1 MGRRN
6 AKGERDKRMDS
17 FSKIYLSF
25 VTCVIGS
32 FVLHVNALLV
42 NSSPPPLSGIQVR
55 SSSSSASSAPSSPYP
70 RP

>member
-42 NSSPPPLSGIQVR
+42 NSSPTTLW
-55 SSSSSASSAPSSPYP
+55 YP
-70 RP
+70 G